1 MAASRS
7 PSSPPAAAALPQSPS
22 ASTSTIAQRRSAS
35 SSVDLP
41 TQLGDI
47 KAPRSDPVS
56 RPYPADPGKNNGSS
70 SEGGGGD
77 GDAIHLAPTRTNEEQ
92 LFLSLSRRRTSHSGA
107 AGAAGAAA
115 DEHGPEI
122 EQLLSR
128 IFGRSRQDASQEE
141 RSRHLGVVFRD
152 LTVRGVG
159 IGASLQPTVA
169 DIFLGPLRA
178 LTGLVTGSALR
189 RPAVRTLIH
198 GFTGSVEP
206 GELLLVLGRPGAGC
220 STFLKVL
227 GNQRSGFQ
235 EVTGHV
241 SYGGEDWRAMA
252 KYFRSEVLYNP
263 EEDLHYATLT
273 VKDTLRFALQT
284 KTPDKASRNEGETR
298 GAYVK
303 EFLRVVSK
311 VSLLCPPMRQRPRP
325 RRGLPC

>member
-1 MAASRS
+1 MAAPRPLPASEVPPHS
-7 PSSPPAAAALPQSPS
+7 PSSSTDTISPR
-22 ASTSTIAQRRSAS
+22 ASIS
-35 SSVDLP
+35 SSADVPAQPKDIEARQFGSISQP
-41 TQLGDI
+41 FSANPDRKYASGD
-47 KAPRSDPVS
+47 D
-56 RPYPADPGKNNGSS
+56 
-70 SEGGGGD
+70 
-77 GDAIHLAPTRTNEEQ
+77 DAIRLAPTRTNEEQ
-92 LFLSLSRRRTSHSGA
+92 LFQTLSRRRTSHSAPVTGPTI
-107 AGAAGAAA
+107 
-115 DEHGPEI
+115 DELNPEI

-128 IFGRSRQDASQEE
+128 IFGHSRQDASQEE

-152 LTVRGVG
+152 LTVRGLG
-159 IGASLQPTVA
+159 IGASLQPTVS

-178 LTGLVTGSALR
+178 LAGLVAGSGLH

-220 STFLKVL
+220 TTFLKVL
-227 GNQRSGFQ
+227 GNQRSGFE

-241 SYGGEDWRAMA
+241 SYGGQDWRVMA

-284 KTPDKASRNEGETR
+284 KTPGKDSRSEGETR
-298 GAYVK
+298 GAYVQ

-311 VSLLCPPMRQRPRP
+311 VLSPLTTAL
-325 RRGLPC
+325 RRGLRC